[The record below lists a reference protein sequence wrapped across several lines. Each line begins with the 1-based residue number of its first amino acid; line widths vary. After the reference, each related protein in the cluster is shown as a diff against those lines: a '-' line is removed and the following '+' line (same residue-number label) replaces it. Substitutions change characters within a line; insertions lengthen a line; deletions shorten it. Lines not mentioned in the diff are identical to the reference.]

1 MYSLC
6 TLVGTN
12 YTCACNSSQEEL
24 AKLQQVGNDFHRFTE
39 LTKHLEILQQLLNEM
54 NFELALQG

>member
-1 MYSLC
+1 MYSLY

-12 YTCACNSSQEEL
+12 YTSACNSSQEEL

-39 LTKHLEILQQLLNEM
+39 LTQHIEILQKLLKDM